1 MKIAAS
7 NLSEPFEHYKTQI
20 DMSENRMLK
29 TTATEANPL
38 LESRLRSLQE
48 QKPFCLEFCG
58 RINGVTFINDSAA
71 TSIEK
76 VADSL
81 LSFDEPVI
89 WIAEVSSP
97 NIDFSIITDLMKSKI
112 KAVVAVGEFGDDLHK
127 KLMRQPGFFVAANT
141 WDEALDM
148 SLILAKA
155 NDKVLFSPGS
165 RASEPFENHKER
177 GAYWNR
183 LVSILQN
190 TRH

>member
-1 MKIAAS
+1 MSDNKIMKI
-7 NLSEPFEHYKTQI
+7 TI
-20 DMSENRMLK
+20 
-29 TTATEANPL
+29 TEVNPL
-38 LESRLRSLQE
+38 LESRLRSLKE
-48 QKPFCLEFCG
+48 QKPFSLEFCG

-81 LSFDEPVI
+81 VSFDEPVI

-97 NIDFSIITDLMKSKI
+97 NIDYSLITDLMKSKV
-112 KAVVAVGEFGDDLHK
+112 KAVIAVGEFGDEMHK
-127 KLMRQPGFFVAANT
+127 SLMRQPGFFVAANT

-148 SLILAKA
+148 SLILGKA

-165 RASEPFENHKER
+165 RANEPFENHKER

-190 TRH
+190 SK